1 MMRIAYQGE
10 PGAYSEEAA
19 LKYFGADVNT
29 YPCPS
34 FDGVFAAVQ
43 SDVCEYGMV
52 PIENSLAGNI
62 ERNYDL
68 LYRHPV
74 SIVGEHFLR
83 IQHCLIAHP
92 GVTLPE
98 LRHVISHPQGLAQCH
113 SFLQTLPDVTT
124 EAVYNTAGGVKMVR
138 EKGDRSVGAIASRR
152 AAEIYGMEVLAEGIE
167 DDPLNYT
174 RFLLIAQNR
183 VDPRENA
190 KTSIA
195 FKLPNLPGMLGKALS
210 VFAVH
215 EIDIIKIESHPLAG
229 TLWDYVF
236 FIDFIGSTS
245 DPAVLRTLDALA
257 EYSLS
262 LRVFGS
268 YPSHQLSA
276 RTLLDHDQI
285 NQRSAEVINYL
296 APEWV

>member
-1 MMRIAYQGE
+1 MRVAYQGE
-10 PGAYSEEAA
+10 TGAYSEEAA
-19 LKYFGADVNT
+19 LEYFGAAIDT
-29 YPCPS
+29 YACPS

-43 SDVCEYGMV
+43 AGVCEYGMV
-52 PIENSLAGNI
+52 PIENSLAGNV

-98 LRHVISHPQGLAQCH
+98 LRHVISHPQGLAQCE
-113 SFLQTLPDVTT
+113 SFLQKLPNVTT
-124 EAVYNTAGGVKMVR
+124 EAIYNTAGGVKMVR
-138 EKGDRSVGAIASRR
+138 EKGDRAVGAIASRR
-152 AAEIYGMEVLAEGIE
+152 AAEIYGLNVLVEGVE

-174 RFLLIAQNR
+174 RFLLIAQKR
-183 VDPRENA
+183 VEPRESA

-195 FKLPNLPGMLGKALS
+195 LKLPNLPGMLFKALS

-215 EIDIIKIESHPLAG
+215 EIDVIKIESHPLAG
-229 TLWDYVF
+229 LLWDYVF
-236 FIDFIGSTS
+236 FIDFVGSTNE
-245 DPAVLRTLDALA
+245 PGVLRALDALA

-268 YPSHQLSA
+268 YSSHFPSTHALLAQAQNDRCSA
-276 RTLLDHDQI
+276 GT
-285 NQRSAEVINYL
+285 INYL
-296 APEWV
+296 APVWV